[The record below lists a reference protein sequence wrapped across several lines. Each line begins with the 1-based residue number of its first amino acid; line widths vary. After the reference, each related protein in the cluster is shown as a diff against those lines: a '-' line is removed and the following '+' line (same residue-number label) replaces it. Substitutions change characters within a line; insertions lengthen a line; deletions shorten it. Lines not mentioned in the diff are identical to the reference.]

1 MRPIPPRPPAHRT
14 TRRRSA
20 PHERREHNVGLTLL
34 AIVGCLGTYAAD
46 LLLLAAPL
54 SGSEYFAVY
63 QGTMV
68 EASHTRL
75 LWGNT
80 LGVVFLPLQLF
91 GLWAVHRALAR
102 AHLWL
107 ARVASLGLA
116 FAVIAGLAYHVT
128 FAFVGT
134 GLQVHRQLGN
144 EATAAMVARFREY
157 NLTLFRLAQVSL
169 TVGSLA
175 FAALLLWKRT
185 ALPRWAAL
193 CSPLALL
200 LMVRALAALLPAP
213 VGGFV
218 APGYFNLTML
228 TFFAICLG
236 TMKEQP
242 AATRRAGAAGDA
254 ARQPSW

>member
-1 MRPIPPRPPAHRT
+1 MSQRT
-14 TRRRSA
+14 
-20 PHERREHNVGLTLL
+20 HDVGLLLL
-34 AIVGCLGTYAAD
+34 AVAGCLGTYVAD

-68 EASHTRL
+68 DASHTRL

-80 LGVVFLPLQLF
+80 LGVVFLPLQLC

-102 AHLWL
+102 ARPWL

-134 GLQVHRQLGN
+134 GLQVHQQLGN
-144 EATAAMVARFREY
+144 EVTAAMVARFREY
-157 NLTLFRLAQVSL
+157 NLTLFRFAQVSL
-169 TVGSLA
+169 SVGSLA
-175 FAALLLWKRT
+175 FAALLLWRRT
-185 ALPRWAAL
+185 ALPRWVAL
-193 CSPLALL
+193 CGPLPLL
-200 LMVRALAALLPAP
+200 LLVRALAALLPAP

-218 APGYFNLTML
+218 APGYFNLAML
-228 TFFAICLG
+228 LFFAICLG
-236 TMKEQP
+236 AMREQP
-242 AATRRAGAAGDA
+242 TATRRAGAACDA

>member
-1 MRPIPPRPPAHRT
+1 MRQRGHD
-14 TRRRSA
+14 
-20 PHERREHNVGLTLL
+20 VGLTLL
-34 AIVGCLGTYAAD
+34 AIAGCLGTYAAD

-68 EASHTRL
+68 GASHTRL

-91 GLWAVHRALAR
+91 GLWVVYRALAC
-102 AHLWL
+102 AHPWL
-107 ARVASLGLA
+107 ARLASLGLA
-116 FAVIAGLAYHVT
+116 FAVVAGLAYHVT

-134 GLQVHRQLGN
+134 GLQVHQRLGN
-144 EATAAMVARFREY
+144 EVTAAMVARFKEY
-157 NLTLFRLAQVSL
+157 NVALYRFAQVSL
-169 TVGSLA
+169 SVGSLA
-175 FAALLLWKRT
+175 FAALLLWRRT
-185 ALPRWAAL
+185 ALPRWVAL

-200 LMVRALAALLPAP
+200 LLVRALAALIPAP

-228 TFFAICLG
+228 LFFGICFGALRARPLP
-236 TMKEQP
+236 TRQASTAR
-242 AATRRAGAAGDA
+242 AATQ
-254 ARQPSW
+254 QPLS